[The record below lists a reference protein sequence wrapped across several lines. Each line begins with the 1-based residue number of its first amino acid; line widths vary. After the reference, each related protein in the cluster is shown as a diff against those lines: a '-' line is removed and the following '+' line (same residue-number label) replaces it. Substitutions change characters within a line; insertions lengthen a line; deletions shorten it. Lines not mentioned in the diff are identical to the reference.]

1 MSVAGYEKVKTK
13 VIEGK
18 KKCIY
23 KKHKGTKLYVKGF
36 GKMRSVES
44 YVKLCKKSAAAKAAK
59 ASKASKPT
67 KPTKAKKAR
76 SKSTKKYG
84 GFLQE
89 LFSNM
94 DGDNFANKDK
104 EKDADKFTTSS
115 MMTAAADTKSASQ
128 AAHASQATHA
138 SQAAHASQATHATP
152 PAKTGGSNCSRQGGY
167 RGGNGMAS
175 DLSQGFSQGL
185 SAFTGAGGYRGGNV
199 VDQFQDD
206 SSEQF
211 QDQSQSQDGGRRRK
225 RNRAAK
231 SMLDKLMMAATFR
244 KRSAKKG
251 KKLRRIGGNL
261 VDSAVNNTATALDTL
276 SGGIMGGKKY
286 KGKKGRGK
294 KGGSSQT
301 DY

>member
-59 ASKASKPT
+59 ASKPM
-67 KPTKAKKAR
+67 KAKKAR
-76 SKSTKKYG
+76 SKSTRKYG

-89 LFSNM
+89 FFSNM
-94 DGDNFANKDK
+94 DDDNFANE
-104 EKDADKFTTSS
+104 EKKKGADKFTTPS
-115 MMTAAADTKSASQ
+115 MMTGDQGHSARKDTFADPPPAPPPAQ
-128 AAHASQATHA
+128 PTH
-138 SQAAHASQATHATP
+138 Q
-152 PAKTGGSNCSRQGGY
+152 AKTGGSNCSRQGGY
-167 RGGNGMAS
+167 RGGYRGGNGMMT
-175 DLSQGFSQGL
+175 DLSQGL
-185 SAFTGAGGYRGGNV
+185 SAFTGGYRGGNV
-199 VDQFQDD
+199 VDQFQAD

-211 QDQSQSQDGGRRRK
+211 QDKQDGGRRRK
-225 RNRAAK
+225 RNKAAK

-251 KKLRRIGGNL
+251 KKLRRKGGNIVAQATDAFGNLIGG
-261 VDSAVNNTATALDTL
+261 
-276 SGGIMGGKKY
+276 KR
-286 KGKKGRGK
+286 KGKKGKGKGK

>member
-23 KKHKGTKLYVKGF
+23 KKYKGTKLYVKGF

-44 YVKLCKKSAAAKAAK
+44 YIKLCKKSAAAKATK
-59 ASKASKPT
+59 AS

-89 LFSNM
+89 LFSTM

-104 EKDADKFTTSS
+104 EKDA
-115 MMTAAADTKSASQ
+115 ADTKPAAHSASQ
-128 AAHASQATHA
+128 AAHATKDTF
-138 SQAAHASQATHATP
+138 AAPPSSHP

-167 RGGNGMAS
+167 RGGNGMMT
-175 DLSQGFSQGL
+175 DLSQGL

-199 VDQFQDD
+199 VDQFQNDV
-206 SSEQF
+206 SEQF

-225 RNRAAK
+225 RNKAAK

-261 VDSAVNNTATALDTL
+261 VDNTTIAFGDL
-276 SGGIMGGKKY
+276 IGGKR
-286 KGKKGRGK
+286 KGKKGNGK
-294 KGGSSQT
+294 KGNGKNGGSSQT

>member
-23 KKHKGTKLYVKGF
+23 KKYKGTKLYVKGF

-59 ASKASKPT
+59 ASKATKAS

-89 LFSNM
+89 LFSNI

-104 EKDADKFTTSS
+104 EKDT
-115 MMTAAADTKSASQ
+115 ADTKSASQ
-128 AAHASQATHA
+128 ATHA
-138 SQAAHASQATHATP
+138 SKDTFAAPPSSHP

-211 QDQSQSQDGGRRRK
+211 QDKQDGGRRRK

-251 KKLRRIGGNL
+251 KKLRRNGGNL
-261 VDSAVNNTATALDTL
+261 VDSAVINTATALDTL

-286 KGKKGRGK
+286 KGKKGNGK

>member
-59 ASKASKPT
+59 ASKPM
-67 KPTKAKKAR
+67 KAKKAR
-76 SKSTKKYG
+76 SKSTRKYG

-89 LFSNM
+89 FFSNM
-94 DGDNFANKDK
+94 DDDNFANE
-104 EKDADKFTTSS
+104 EKKKGADKFTTSS
-115 MMTAAADTKSASQ
+115 MMPSETATKPAAHSASP
-128 AAHASQATHA
+128 ASQNTF
-138 SQAAHASQATHATP
+138 AAPPSSHS

-167 RGGNGMAS
+167 RGGNGMMT
-175 DLSQGFSQGL
+175 DLSQGL
-185 SAFTGAGGYRGGNV
+185 SAFTGGYRGGNV
-199 VDQFQDD
+199 VDQFQAD

-211 QDQSQSQDGGRRRK
+211 QDKQDGGRRRK
-225 RNRAAK
+225 RNKAAK

-251 KKLRRIGGNL
+251 KKLRRKGGNIVAQATDAFGNLIGG
-261 VDSAVNNTATALDTL
+261 
-276 SGGIMGGKKY
+276 KR
-286 KGKKGRGK
+286 KGKKGKGKGK

>member
-44 YVKLCKKSAAAKAAK
+44 YVKLCKKSAAAKASK
-59 ASKASKPT
+59 VSKVSKASKPM
-67 KPTKAKKAR
+67 KAKKAR
-76 SKSTKKYG
+76 SKSTRKYG

-89 LFSNM
+89 FFSNM
-94 DGDNFANKDK
+94 DGDNFANYDK
-104 EKDADKFTTSS
+104 KKDADKFTTSS
-115 MMTAAADTKSASQ
+115 MTTTATDTKPASQ
-128 AAHASQATHA
+128 AAHASPD
-138 SQAAHASQATHATP
+138 TP

-167 RGGNGMAS
+167 R
-175 DLSQGFSQGL
+175 
-185 SAFTGAGGYRGGNV
+185 GGYRGGNV

-211 QDQSQSQDGGRRRK
+211 QDQSQDGGRRRK
-225 RNRAAK
+225 RNKAAK

-251 KKLRRIGGNL
+251 KKLRRKGGNL

-286 KGKKGRGK
+286 KGKKG
-294 KGGSSQT
+294 GSSQN

>member
-18 KKCIY
+18 KKCLY

-59 ASKASKPT
+59 ASKATKAS

-89 LFSNM
+89 LFSNI

-104 EKDADKFTTSS
+104 EKDT
-115 MMTAAADTKSASQ
+115 ADTKSASQ
-128 AAHASQATHA
+128 ATHA
-138 SQAAHASQATHATP
+138 SKDTFAAPPSSHP

-211 QDQSQSQDGGRRRK
+211 QDKQDGGRRRK

-251 KKLRRIGGNL
+251 KKLRRNGGNI
-261 VDSAVNNTATALDTL
+261 VDSAVINTATALDTL

-286 KGKKGRGK
+286 KGKKGKG

>member
-23 KKHKGTKLYVKGF
+23 KKYKGTKLYVKGF

-44 YVKLCKKSAAAKAAK
+44 YVKLCKKSAEAKAAK
-59 ASKASKPT
+59 AS

-89 LFSNM
+89 LFANM

-104 EKDADKFTTSS
+104 EKGADKFTTSS
-115 MMTAAADTKSASQ
+115 MMTDPGAADTKQASKDTF
-128 AAHASQATHA
+128 AAPPSSH
-138 SQAAHASQATHATP
+138 P

-167 RGGNGMAS
+167 RGGNGAMTG
-175 DLSQGFSQGL
+175 LSQGFSQGL
-185 SAFTGAGGYRGGNV
+185 SAFTGTGGYRGGNV

-206 SSEQF
+206 SSDQF

-225 RNRAAK
+225 RNKAAK

-251 KKLRRIGGNL
+251 KKLRRKGGNL
-261 VDSAVNNTATALDTL
+261 VDNAVINTGKVLDNL
-276 SGGIMGGKKY
+276 MGGKKY
-286 KGKKGRGK
+286 KGKKGKKGKGK

>member
-23 KKHKGTKLYVKGF
+23 KKYKGTKLYVKGF

-44 YVKLCKKSAAAKAAK
+44 YVKLCKKSAEAKAAK
-59 ASKASKPT
+59 AS

-89 LFSNM
+89 LFANM

-104 EKDADKFTTSS
+104 EKGADKFTTSS
-115 MMTAAADTKSASQ
+115 TMTGAADTKSGHS
-128 AAHASQATHA
+128 ATHDTF
-138 SQAAHASQATHATP
+138 AAPPSSHP

-167 RGGNGMAS
+167 RGGNGMMT
-175 DLSQGFSQGL
+175 DLSQGL

-199 VDQFQDD
+199 LDQFQDQD
-206 SSEQF
+206 QF
-211 QDQSQSQDGGRRRK
+211 QDKSHQDGGKRRK

-251 KKLRRIGGNL
+251 KKLRRKGGNINDNDNGL
-261 VDSAVNNTATALDTL
+261 IDNTVINAGKALDTL
-276 SGGIMGGKKY
+276 LGGKRKRKGN
-286 KGKKGRGK
+286 KGKGK

>member
-23 KKHKGTKLYVKGF
+23 KKYKGTKLYVKGF

-59 ASKASKPT
+59 AAKATKAS

-104 EKDADKFTTSS
+104 EKDT
-115 MMTAAADTKSASQ
+115 ADTKP
-128 AAHASQATHA
+128 ASQATHA
-138 SQAAHASQATHATP
+138 SKDTFAAPPSSHP

-167 RGGNGMAS
+167 RGGNGAMTGLS
-175 DLSQGFSQGL
+175 QGLSQGFSQGL
-185 SAFTGAGGYRGGNV
+185 SAFTGVGGYRGGNV

-211 QDQSQSQDGGRRRK
+211 QDKQDGGRRRK

-251 KKLRRIGGNL
+251 KKLRRKGGNI
-261 VDSAVNNTATALDTL
+261 VDSAVINTATALDTL

-286 KGKKGRGK
+286 KGKKGNGKGK
-294 KGGSSQT
+294 KGGSSQN

>member
-23 KKHKGTKLYVKGF
+23 KKYKGTKLYVKGF

-44 YVKLCKKSAAAKAAK
+44 YIKLCKKSAAAKAAK
-59 ASKASKPT
+59 AAKAS

-89 LFSNM
+89 LFSTM

-104 EKDADKFTTSS
+104 EKGADKFTTSS
-115 MMTAAADTKSASQ
+115 MMTGAADTKSAGHS
-128 AAHASQATHA
+128 ATQATHA
-138 SQAAHASQATHATP
+138 SKDTFAAP
-152 PAKTGGSNCSRQGGY
+152 PSSPPPVKTGGSNCSRQGGY

-185 SAFTGAGGYRGGNV
+185 SAFTGTGGYRGGNGMMDVFSGGNV

-211 QDQSQSQDGGRRRK
+211 QDKQDGGRRRK

-251 KKLRRIGGNL
+251 KKLRRKGGNIVAQATDAFGNLIGG
-261 VDSAVNNTATALDTL
+261 
-276 SGGIMGGKKY
+276 KR
-286 KGKKGRGK
+286 KGKKGKGKGK

>member
-23 KKHKGTKLYVKGF
+23 KKYKGTKLYVKGF

-59 ASKASKPT
+59 ASK
-67 KPTKAKKAR
+67 PTKAKKAR

-94 DGDNFANKDK
+94 DGDNFANE
-104 EKDADKFTTSS
+104 EKKKGADKFTTSS
-115 MMTAAADTKSASQ
+115 MMTGDADTKPAGHSAS
-128 AAHASQATHA
+128 
-138 SQAAHASQATHATP
+138 HATP
-152 PAKTGGSNCSRQGGY
+152 ASKDTFATPPSATSPAKTGGSNCSRQGGY
-167 RGGNGMAS
+167 RGGNGMM
-175 DLSQGFSQGL
+175 DVFS
-185 SAFTGAGGYRGGNV
+185 GGNV

-206 SSEQF
+206 DSD
-211 QDQSQSQDGGRRRK
+211 QDKQNGGRRRK
-225 RNRAAK
+225 RNKAAK

-261 VDSAVNNTATALDTL
+261 VDNTTIAFGDL
-276 SGGIMGGKKY
+276 IGGKR
-286 KGKKGRGK
+286 KGKKGKGKDRGK

>member
-1 MSVAGYEKVKTK
+1 
-13 VIEGK
+13 
-18 KKCIY
+18 
-23 KKHKGTKLYVKGF
+23 
-36 GKMRSVES
+36 
-44 YVKLCKKSAAAKAAK
+44 
-59 ASKASKPT
+59 
-67 KPTKAKKAR
+67 
-76 SKSTKKYG
+76 
-84 GFLQE
+84 
-89 LFSNM
+89 
-94 DGDNFANKDK
+94 
-104 EKDADKFTTSS
+104 
-115 MMTAAADTKSASQ
+115 
-128 AAHASQATHA
+128 
-138 SQAAHASQATHATP
+138 
-152 PAKTGGSNCSRQGGY
+152 
-167 RGGNGMAS
+167 MAS

-185 SAFTGAGGYRGGNV
+185 SAFTGAGGYRGGNGMMDVFSGGNV

-206 SSEQF
+206 SSD
-211 QDQSQSQDGGRRRK
+211 QDKQNGGRRRK
-225 RNRAAK
+225 RNKAAK

>member
-23 KKHKGTKLYVKGF
+23 KKYKGTKLYVKGF

-44 YVKLCKKSAAAKAAK
+44 YIKLCKKSAAAKAAK
-59 ASKASKPT
+59 AVKASKPT

-89 LFSNM
+89 LFSNI

-104 EKDADKFTTSS
+104 EKGADKFTTSS
-115 MMTAAADTKSASQ
+115 MMTGPADTKPAAHSASQ
-128 AAHASQATHA
+128 AAHASPAT
-138 SQAAHASQATHATP
+138 S

-225 RNRAAK
+225 RNKAAK

-261 VDSAVNNTATALDTL
+261 VDNTTIAFGDL
-276 SGGIMGGKKY
+276 IGGKRKA
-286 KGKKGRGK
+286 KKGNGK
-294 KGGSSQT
+294 KGGSSQN

>member
-23 KKHKGTKLYVKGF
+23 KKYKGTKLYVKGF

-44 YVKLCKKSAAAKAAK
+44 YIKLCKKSAAAKAAK
-59 ASKASKPT
+59 ATKAAKAS

-89 LFSNM
+89 LFSNI

-104 EKDADKFTTSS
+104 EKGADKFTTSS
-115 MMTAAADTKSASQ
+115 MMTGDADTKPAAHSASQ
-128 AAHASQATHA
+128 AAHASP
-138 SQAAHASQATHATP
+138 ATP
-152 PAKTGGSNCSRQGGY
+152 SAKTGGSNCSRQGGY

-206 SSEQF
+206 SSD
-211 QDQSQSQDGGRRRK
+211 QDKQNGGRRRK
-225 RNRAAK
+225 RNKAAK

-286 KGKKGRGK
+286 KGKKGNGKGK
-294 KGGSSQT
+294 KGGSSQN

>member
-59 ASKASKPT
+59 ASKPM
-67 KPTKAKKAR
+67 KAKKAR
-76 SKSTKKYG
+76 SKSTRKYG

-89 LFSNM
+89 FFSNM
-94 DGDNFANKDK
+94 DDDNFANDDK
-104 EKDADKFTTSS
+104 KKDADKSATPS
-115 MMTAAADTKSASQ
+115 MMTGDQGHSARKDTFADPPPAPPPAQ
-128 AAHASQATHA
+128 PTH
-138 SQAAHASQATHATP
+138 Q
-152 PAKTGGSNCSRQGGY
+152 AKTGGSNCSRQGGY
-167 RGGNGMAS
+167 RGGYRGGNGMMDDLS
-175 DLSQGFSQGL
+175 QGLSQGFSQGF
-185 SAFTGAGGYRGGNV
+185 SGGYRGGNV
-199 VDQFQDD
+199 VDQFQY
-206 SSEQF
+206 
-211 QDQSQSQDGGRRRK
+211 DQSHQDGGKRRK
-225 RNRAAK
+225 RNKAAK

-244 KRSAKKG
+244 KRSAKKS
-251 KKLRRIGGNL
+251 KKLRRKGGNIVAQATDAFGNLIGG
-261 VDSAVNNTATALDTL
+261 
-276 SGGIMGGKKY
+276 KR
-286 KGKKGRGK
+286 KGKKGKGKGK

>member
-23 KKHKGTKLYVKGF
+23 KKYKGTKLYVKGF

-44 YVKLCKKSAAAKAAK
+44 YIKLCKKSAAAKAAK
-59 ASKASKPT
+59 AS

-94 DGDNFANKDK
+94 DGDNFANDDDK
-104 EKDADKFTTSS
+104 KKGADKFTTSS
-115 MMTAAADTKSASQ
+115 MMTVAADTKP
-128 AAHASQATHA
+128 AAHSASQATHA
-138 SQAAHASQATHATP
+138 AHASKDTFATPPSSHP

-167 RGGNGMAS
+167 RGGNGMMTG
-175 DLSQGFSQGL
+175 LSQDLSQGL

-206 SSEQF
+206 VSEQF
-211 QDQSQSQDGGRRRK
+211 QDQSQSQAGGRRRK

-251 KKLRRIGGNL
+251 KKLHRKGGNL
-261 VDSAVNNTATALDTL
+261 VAQATDAFGNL
-276 SGGIMGGKKY
+276 IGGKRKAKKD
-286 KGKKGRGK
+286 KGNGK
-294 KGGSSQT
+294 NGNGKNGGSSQT

>member
-59 ASKASKPT
+59 ASKPM
-67 KPTKAKKAR
+67 KAKKAR
-76 SKSTKKYG
+76 SKSTRKYG

-89 LFSNM
+89 FFSNM
-94 DGDNFANKDK
+94 DGDNFANE
-104 EKDADKFTTSS
+104 EKKKGADKFTTSS
-115 MMTAAADTKSASQ
+115 MMPSETATKPAAHSASP
-128 AAHASQATHA
+128 ASQDTF
-138 SQAAHASQATHATP
+138 AAPPSSHS

-167 RGGNGMAS
+167 RGGNGMMT
-175 DLSQGFSQGL
+175 DLSQGL
-185 SAFTGAGGYRGGNV
+185 SAFTGGYRGGNV
-199 VDQFQDD
+199 VDQFQAD

-211 QDQSQSQDGGRRRK
+211 QDKQDGGRRRK
-225 RNRAAK
+225 RNKAAK

-251 KKLRRIGGNL
+251 KKLRRKGGNL
-261 VDSAVNNTATALDTL
+261 VAQATDAFGNL
-276 SGGIMGGKKY
+276 IGGKR
-286 KGKKGRGK
+286 KGKKGKGKGK

>member
-23 KKHKGTKLYVKGF
+23 KKYKGTKLYVKGF

-44 YVKLCKKSAAAKAAK
+44 YVKLCKKAAAKSAK
-59 ASKASKPT
+59 SAKPM
-67 KPTKAKKAR
+67 KAKKAR
-76 SKSTKKYG
+76 SNTARKYG

-89 LFSNM
+89 FFSNI
-94 DGDNFANKDK
+94 DDDNVANKDK
-104 EKDADKFTTSS
+104 EKGADKFTTSS
-115 MMTAAADTKSASQ
+115 MMTSAADTKPASQ
-128 AAHASQATHA
+128 AAHASNDTF
-138 SQAAHASQATHATP
+138 ATP

-167 RGGNGMAS
+167 RGGNGMMTG
-175 DLSQGFSQGL
+175 LSQDLSQGL

-206 SSEQF
+206 SYEQF

-251 KKLRRIGGNL
+251 KKLRRKGGNL
-261 VDSAVNNTATALDTL
+261 VAQATDAFGNL
-276 SGGIMGGKKY
+276 IGGKRKAK
-286 KGKKGRGK
+286 KGKGK
-294 KGGSSQT
+294 KGGSSQN

>member
-23 KKHKGTKLYVKGF
+23 KKYKGTKLYVKGF

-59 ASKASKPT
+59 ASKATKAS

-89 LFSNM
+89 LFSNI
-94 DGDNFANKDK
+94 DGDNFAND
-104 EKDADKFTTSS
+104 EKKKGADKFTTSS
-115 MMTAAADTKSASQ
+115 MMTDPGAADTKPASKDTF
-128 AAHASQATHA
+128 AAPPSSH
-138 SQAAHASQATHATP
+138 P

-206 SSEQF
+206 SSD
-211 QDQSQSQDGGRRRK
+211 QDKQNGGRRRK
-225 RNRAAK
+225 RNKAAK

>member
-59 ASKASKPT
+59 ASKPM
-67 KPTKAKKAR
+67 KAKKAR
-76 SKSTKKYG
+76 SKSTRKYG

-89 LFSNM
+89 FFSNM
-94 DGDNFANKDK
+94 DGDNFANDDK
-104 EKDADKFTTSS
+104 KKDADKSATPS
-115 MMTAAADTKSASQ
+115 MMTGDQGHSARKDTFADPPPAPPPAQ
-128 AAHASQATHA
+128 PTH
-138 SQAAHASQATHATP
+138 Q
-152 PAKTGGSNCSRQGGY
+152 AKTGGSNCSRQGGY
-167 RGGNGMAS
+167 RGGNGMMD
-175 DLSQGFSQGL
+175 DLSQGFSQGF
-185 SAFTGAGGYRGGNV
+185 SGGYRGGNV
-199 VDQFQDD
+199 VDQFQY
-206 SSEQF
+206 
-211 QDQSQSQDGGRRRK
+211 DQSHQDGGKRRK
-225 RNRAAK
+225 RNKAAK

-244 KRSAKKG
+244 KRSAKKS
-251 KKLRRIGGNL
+251 KKLRRKGGNIVAQATDAFGNLIGG
-261 VDSAVNNTATALDTL
+261 
-276 SGGIMGGKKY
+276 KR
-286 KGKKGRGK
+286 KGKKGKGKGK

>member
-23 KKHKGTKLYVKGF
+23 KKYKGTKLYVKGF

-44 YVKLCKKSAAAKAAK
+44 YIKLCKKSAAAKAAK
-59 ASKASKPT
+59 AAKATKAS

-89 LFSNM
+89 LFSTM
-94 DGDNFANKDK
+94 DGDNFANDDDK
-104 EKDADKFTTSS
+104 KKGADKFTTSS
-115 MMTAAADTKSASQ
+115 MMTVAADTKPASQ
-128 AAHASQATHA
+128 AAHASKDTFATPPSSH
-138 SQAAHASQATHATP
+138 P

-167 RGGNGMAS
+167 RGGNGMMTG
-175 DLSQGFSQGL
+175 LSQDLSQGL

-199 VDQFQDD
+199 VDQFKDD
-206 SSEQF
+206 VSEQF

-251 KKLRRIGGNL
+251 KKLHRKGGNL
-261 VDSAVNNTATALDTL
+261 VAQATDAFGNL
-276 SGGIMGGKKY
+276 IGGKRKAK
-286 KGKKGRGK
+286 KGKGK
-294 KGGSSQT
+294 KGGSSQN

>member
-23 KKHKGTKLYVKGF
+23 KKYKGTKLYVKGF

-59 ASKASKPT
+59 ASK
-67 KPTKAKKAR
+67 PTKAKKAR

-94 DGDNFANKDK
+94 DGDNFANE
-104 EKDADKFTTSS
+104 EKKKGADKFTTSS
-115 MMTAAADTKSASQ
+115 MMTGDADTKPASKDTF
-128 AAHASQATHA
+128 AAPPSSH
-138 SQAAHASQATHATP
+138 P

-167 RGGNGMAS
+167 RGGNGAMTG
-175 DLSQGFSQGL
+175 LSQGFSQGL
-185 SAFTGAGGYRGGNV
+185 SAFTGTGGYRGGNV

-206 SSEQF
+206 SSDQF

-251 KKLRRIGGNL
+251 KKLRRKGGNL

-286 KGKKGRGK
+286 KGKKGNGK

-301 DY
+301 D

>member
-23 KKHKGTKLYVKGF
+23 KKYKGTKLYVKGF

-59 ASKASKPT
+59 ASKATKAS

-89 LFSNM
+89 LFSNI

-104 EKDADKFTTSS
+104 EKDT
-115 MMTAAADTKSASQ
+115 ADTKSASQ
-128 AAHASQATHA
+128 ATHA
-138 SQAAHASQATHATP
+138 SKDTFAAPPSSHP

-211 QDQSQSQDGGRRRK
+211 QDKQDGGRRRK

-251 KKLRRIGGNL
+251 KKLRLNGGNI
-261 VDSAVNNTATALDTL
+261 VDSAVINTATALDTL

-286 KGKKGRGK
+286 KGKKGKG